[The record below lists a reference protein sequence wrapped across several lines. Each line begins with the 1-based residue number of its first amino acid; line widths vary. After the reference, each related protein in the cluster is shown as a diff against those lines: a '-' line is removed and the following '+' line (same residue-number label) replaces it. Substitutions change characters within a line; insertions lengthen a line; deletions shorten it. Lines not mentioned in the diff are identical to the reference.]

1 MKSLLESRPAR
12 AAVAAIAAVGLS
24 ASLGTGIAAAA
35 KPASSVERSADEDSK
50 TKDDPVVF
58 SGQGRKVG

>member
-12 AAVAAIAAVGLS
+12 AAVAALAALGLS
-24 ASLGTGIAAAA
+24 ASLATGVAAA
-35 KPASSVERSADEDSK
+35 KPASSVERTADADSK
-50 TKDDPVVF
+50 SKDDPVVF